1 MNFETINSVLPLEI
15 INKIVYENKGLTH
28 PTAKIIHSI
37 IEEFEWMDNDYK
49 TVDEKNKIEEKEGDK
64 MSYFLYN
71 KFYNYGF

>member
-15 INKIVYENKGLTH
+15 INKIVYKHKGLTH

-49 TVDEKNKIEEKEGDK
+49 TVDEKNKEEEGGEL
-64 MSYFLYN
+64 SYFLYN
-71 KFYNYGF
+71 KFYNFGFE